1 MEENKPDLAAVA
13 DALGGGA
20 VAAHE
25 SKDAKLDQDRAAFD
39 ALQKKY
45 EKKADEPEKKPV
57 VEKKQPKVEDSGE
70 DASPEVEAKGKR
82 NPETPESAKAREF
95 LRLKASVPASVIEK
109 LSPEEAQDWAASSSK
124 NVADVDR
131 AFMERAELQKE
142 LRELREAANTSE
154 EPSSAVP
161 ASELDLDEVES
172 QLSEQFGESESKAL
186 TGALKDI
193 LSPFTAR
200 IAQLEAVIDQA
211 KSSNTRQITTT
222 NRERLSELVPLLAES
237 DRAWEAVEREVIASA
252 EKDPGAFTNA
262 AEFFDDAVKALYG
275 EAVFDE
281 KAEPEPE
288 EEAVDEGK
296 EARELATPTT
306 KTRKPAPRKLPAKE
320 SDWEVFK
327 HLDVHPGDIRG
338 ARRKGRVKT
347 TA

>member
-1 MEENKPDLAAVA
+1 MEENKPELAAVA

-20 VAAHE
+20 VAE

-45 EKKADEPEKKPV
+45 AKKDDEPKKPV
-57 VEKKQPKVEDSGE
+57 VEKKQPEVEDSGE
-70 DASPEVEAKGKR
+70 DAPPAEAKGK
-82 NPETPESAKAREF
+82 PETPESTRAREF

-109 LSPEEAQDWAASSSK
+109 LSPEEAQDWATSSSK

-142 LRELREAANTSE
+142 LRELREAASESE

-161 ASELDLDEVES
+161 ASEMDLDEVES

-186 TGALKDI
+186 TGALRDI

-211 KSSNTRQITTT
+211 KNSNTRQIATT

-237 DRAWEAVEREVIASA
+237 NRAWAAVEREVIASA
-252 EKDPGAFTNA
+252 EMDPGAFTNA

-275 EAVFDE
+275 ETVFD
-281 KAEPEPE
+281 KKPEPEPE

-327 HLDVHPGDIRG
+327 HLGRNPGDIRG
-338 ARRKGRVKT
+338 AQRAGRVKS
-347 TA
+347 A